1 MLLSFFSLFSIL
13 ILHLSYLFL
22 SHINI
27 LHSFV
32 DYIYSYAEALAG
44 LRAINDVLAL
54 SDIKLTHLEPTL
66 TDFNSVEKLNIAP
79 FKFCIIKTAD
89 YIYSFSQKNESI
101 CILSARYSIENSI
114 MLLSELSHYFRR

>member
-1 MLLSFFSLFSIL
+1 M
-13 ILHLSYLFL
+13 LHLSYLFL
-22 SHINI
+22 SHINT

-54 SDIKLTHLEPTL
+54 SDIKQTLLEPTL
-66 TDFNSVEKLNIAP
+66 ADFNSVEKLYIKP

-89 YIYSFSQKNESI
+89 YIYSFSQKNEAI
-101 CILSARYSIENSI
+101 CILSARYRIENSI
-114 MLLSELSHYFRR
+114 MLLSELSYYFRR